1 MGLFFNCFLVSVTFT
16 SSSLMLTLRGRARG
30 CGNGLRGSSVKSSSL
45 VVSSSGL
52 MVTDRTKPFLG
63 ETFSSFLLS
72 ALSSAE
78 TKTGVSFGL
87 SKTSSMDDDVDVM
100 ESFCGEITDF
110 SLDGLEVGVF
120 DLDDWGEGICCL
132 GD

>member
-1 MGLFFNCFLVSVTFT
+1 MGLFFNCFLVSFTFT
-16 SSSLMLTLRGRARG
+16 SSSSSSLMLTLRGRARG

-72 ALSSAE
+72 ALSSSAE
-78 TKTGVSFGL
+78 TKAGV
-87 SKTSSMDDDVDVM
+87 SKTSSMDDVDVT

-132 GD
+132 GE

>member
-1 MGLFFNCFLVSVTFT
+1 
-16 SSSLMLTLRGRARG
+16 MLTLRGRARG

-72 ALSSAE
+72 PLSSAA
-78 TKTGVSFGL
+78 GVSFGL
-87 SKTSSMDDDVDVM
+87 SKTSSMDDDVDVT

-110 SLDGLEVGVF
+110 CLDGLEVGVF

-132 GD
+132 GE